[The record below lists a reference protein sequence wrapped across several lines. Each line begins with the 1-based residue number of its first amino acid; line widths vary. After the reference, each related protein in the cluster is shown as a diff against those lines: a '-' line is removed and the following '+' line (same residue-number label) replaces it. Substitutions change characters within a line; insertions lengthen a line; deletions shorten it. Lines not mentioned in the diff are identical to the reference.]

1 MLAGTAGGPAAAFT
15 TAVPPGSLHL
25 AAAATS
31 NTMHT
36 HVVPLSSARP
46 VPGSWAHP
54 APLQALGGH
63 GSMESTNWSGYVAS
77 AAGARFAAVG
87 GTWTVPE
94 VRPGPTGY
102 SSSWVGIDGTSTQD
116 LIQAGTEQDWGP
128 QGVVYYAWYE
138 VLPASSMYLGP
149 VFPGD
154 RVSVDITKAGPA
166 SWTID
171 VHDLTRGTLWTGAVS
186 YTVPGSSAEWVEE
199 APTNGQTSAL
209 YPLANFGAVQFSG
222 LSVGGPGTE
231 SATISP
237 IYMVTS
243 DTGRVEAYPGRY
255 RPASNSFDVAF
266 GKPAAGPQGWPAV
279 RLGKSLG
286 TGAAT
291 TGPAPTG
298 PATTGPATTGPPPTG
313 PATTGP
319 APTGPAPTG
328 LSSTTGVPGTAGTT
342 TAPGYWLV
350 GGDGGVFSFG
360 SARYG
365 GSVARVFARAKLP
378 GITGIAAAP
387 GGKGYWLV
395 TATGGVFPLGGASY
409 LGSVASLNLSA
420 GARPAIAAAPAGD
433 GYYILSPWG
442 DVFAFGS
449 AHFEGSCNRAECGG
463 GRAVAL
469 VPDATGHGYW
479 VLLSNCKV
487 VAFGDARPL
496 ASPSCQAA
504 TAASAA
510 GRAPDGKG
518 FWVLLRN
525 GTVFSLGGA
534 TTYRAW
540 SSPGDPGTKEPWPA
554 TDGPVKTTASS
565 ASEVWAVALVPTND
579 GQGAW
584 VVRSNGS
591 VEKLGDAPALEG
603 LPPGAKLNQPIIS
616 AASS

>member
-1 MLAGTAGGPAAAFT
+1 MEALAG
-15 TAVPPGSLHL
+15 HD
-25 AAAATS
+25 
-31 NTMHT
+31 
-36 HVVPLSSARP
+36 
-46 VPGSWAHP
+46 
-54 APLQALGGH
+54 
-63 GSMESTNWSGYVAS
+63 SMESTNWSGYVAS
-77 AAGARFAAVG
+77 GTGARFAAVS

-94 VRPGPTGY
+94 IHPGPTGY

-154 RVSVDITKAGPA
+154 RVRVDIAKAGAA
-166 SWTID
+166 SWTIG

-199 APTNGQTSAL
+199 APTNGQTSSL
-209 YPLANFGAVQFSG
+209 YPLANFGAVEFSG
-222 LSVGGPGTE
+222 LSVGGAGTG

-255 RPASNSFDVAF
+255 KPASNSFDVAF
-266 GKPAAGPQGWPAV
+266 GKPASGPQGWPAM
-279 RLGKSLG
+279 RLGKSIR
-286 TGAAT
+286 TSAAGSATST
-291 TGPAPTG
+291 TGPSVTTG
-298 PATTGPATTGPPPTG
+298 STSTTGPSVTTGPTS
-313 PATTGP
+313 TTGP
-319 APTGPAPTG
+319 
-328 LSSTTGVPGTAGTT
+328 SVTTGASSTAGT
-342 TAPGYWLV
+342 ADVPGYWLV

-360 SARYG
+360 SAPYG

-395 TATGGVFPLGGASY
+395 TATGGVFPLGGAKY

-449 AHFEGSCNRAECGG
+449 AHFEGSCDRSTCGDA
-463 GRAVAL
+463 RAVAL
-469 VPDATGHGYW
+469 VPDATGQGYW
-479 VLLSNCKV
+479 MLLSNCKV
-487 VAFGDARPL
+487 VAFGDAHPL
-496 ASPSCQAA
+496 ASPSCQGGA
-504 TAASAA
+504 TASAA
-510 GRAPDGKG
+510 GRAPDGSG
-518 FWVLLRN
+518 FWVLLRD

-534 TTYRAW
+534 TAYSAW
-540 SSPGDPGTKEPWPA
+540 SSPGTPGTREPSPGTGPA
-554 TDGPVKTTASS
+554 AKKTAASQ
-565 ASEVWAVALVPTND
+565 VWAVALVPTHD
-579 GQGAW
+579 GRGAW

-591 VEKLGDAPALEG
+591 VEKLGDAPAFKA
-603 LPPGAKLNQPIIS
+603 LPPGVKLNQPIIS